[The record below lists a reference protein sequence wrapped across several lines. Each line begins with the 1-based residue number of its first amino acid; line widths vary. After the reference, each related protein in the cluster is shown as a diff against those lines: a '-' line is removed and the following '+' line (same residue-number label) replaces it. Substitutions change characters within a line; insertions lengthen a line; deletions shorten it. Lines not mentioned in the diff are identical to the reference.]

1 MMSAGLPSI
10 SKTEE
15 ENFHN
20 QMEVQY
26 ESQRRKKNYNSNLVQ
41 ARLPE
46 YMLSKF
52 LEYRAKKGWDE
63 STVIRF
69 ALHKLLKSSN

>member
-15 ENFHN
+15 KDFHE
-20 QMEVQY
+20 QMDVEY
-26 ESQRRKKNYNSNLVQ
+26 ALQRRAKTNNNLVQ

-46 YMLSKF
+46 YMLIEF
-52 LEYRAKKGWDE
+52 TRFRVEKGWDE
-63 STVIRF
+63 STTIRF
-69 ALHKLLKSSN
+69 ALHQLFKSSD

>member
-15 ENFHN
+15 EDFHE
-20 QMEVQY
+20 QMDVEY
-26 ESQRRKKNYNSNLVQ
+26 ALQRRAKTNDNLVQ

-46 YMLSKF
+46 YMLSEFHKF
-52 LEYRAKKGWDE
+52 RLEKGWNGP
-63 STVIRF
+63 TTIRF
-69 ALHKLLKSSN
+69 ALHQLFKSSN